1 MSDLVNSDS
10 PQVKLLLEWGKG
22 FEKRDF
28 DLLAKPLHKDYR
40 HIAYP
45 RSLGRPEQTKEEWLG
60 HIAGVLDIRT
70 AQQVEL
76 YSKLRLEPPSS
87 LNPSY
92 RQPFIPSQK
101 LLGRSSFT
109 SVSRTFGS
117 TPYLPN
123 VRPTPQVTNKAK
135 TSIGVEMNRESIFIA
150 HIVTDE
156 DGSLKIKQ
164 MEDFTDS
171 KAYLDFIQAV
181 AEARAKK

>member
-1 MSDLVNSDS
+1 MAVQTLDYLNPPPFGGRATLLTKLRCLWIYSVALVSGALLISVPPDPAPGHFVSMSDLVNSDS

-28 DLLAKPLHKDYR
+28 DLLTKSLHKDYR
-40 HIAYP
+40 HITYP

-76 YSKLRLEPPSS
+76 HSKLRLEPLSP
-87 LNPSY
+87 LNPSH

-101 LLGRSSFT
+101 LRGRSLFT

-117 TPYLPN
+117 TP
-123 VRPTPQVTNKAK
+123 
-135 TSIGVEMNRESIFIA
+135 
-150 HIVTDE
+150 
-156 DGSLKIKQ
+156 
-164 MEDFTDS
+164 
-171 KAYLDFIQAV
+171 
-181 AEARAKK
+181 